1 MVLPELAR
9 VLRPGGVLQLMF
21 KNGNGILTLFDK
33 DYGVERN
40 FQLYDENDL
49 LQVLQR
55 HGMRIIEA
63 ECACFIL
70 LKCCMNFT
78 MSRIYELSRQR
89 PGRHSIDR
97 LPLMP
102 QHSGHSSTM
111 PAGNRRRSISA
122 ITRMQMPGQRR
133 NAAREHAQRFTRCN
147 RNRRA
152 IRGEWWNASEVSKQR
167 APRI

>member
-1 MVLPELAR
+1 MCNAVIQHIEPELVQDVVLPELAR

-63 ECACFIL
+63 DSPE
-70 LKCCMNFT
+70 
-78 MSRIYELSRQR
+78 ELGGVLYLTDGKGVDQ
-89 PGRHSIDR
+89 G
-97 LPLMP
+97 LF
-102 QHSGHSSTM
+102 
-111 PAGNRRRSISA
+111 
-122 ITRMQMPGQRR
+122 
-133 NAAREHAQRFTRCN
+133 FTRK
-147 RNRRA
+147 
-152 IRGEWWNASEVSKQR
+152 E
-167 APRI
+167 

>member
-1 MVLPELAR
+1 VADLAQHLPFESESFDFVMCNAVIQHIEPELVQDVVLPELAR

-63 ECACFIL
+63 DSPE
-70 LKCCMNFT
+70 
-78 MSRIYELSRQR
+78 ELGGVLYLTDGKGVDQ
-89 PGRHSIDR
+89 G
-97 LPLMP
+97 LF
-102 QHSGHSSTM
+102 
-111 PAGNRRRSISA
+111 
-122 ITRMQMPGQRR
+122 
-133 NAAREHAQRFTRCN
+133 FTRK
-147 RNRRA
+147 
-152 IRGEWWNASEVSKQR
+152 E
-167 APRI
+167 